1 VPPVVRRDHDA
12 RLPYVVALGALNV
25 DLTAAPPTAAAAT
38 GVAAGPV
45 EDGETPTTRRAN
57 EARLAGDGPAPL
69 ASLGGSAFNAL
80 VMLALLELDVR
91 LGMVGVSA
99 RAAYGAPE
107 SHRERLA
114 RLGITD
120 LTRHSSGRPGQC
132 LAVAEGGRRHLYPAP
147 EANLEIVE
155 HLRDSHRLHAEM
167 KDVDLLH
174 VTSLLEDPAGGSGV
188 AAAVAGFVA
197 VTKAAHPHL
206 VLSLDPGA
214 TWVDGLDRL
223 PDLRRLYALADVVF
237 VNPAEL
243 RRLDAHGV
251 RASLPRSAVV
261 VLKAESEL
269 RVLDRSGATLA
280 TEPRRDRTAAV
291 DPTGAGDAVAAGVL
305 AALATGRTLREGCA
319 LGLRLAAQRV
329 SAAGDRGLVNLR
341 QAAGEPWPVAPP
353 RPVLVTAR
361 IV

>member
-1 VPPVVRRDHDA
+1 M
-12 RLPYVVALGALNV
+12 ALGALNV
-25 DLTAAPPTAAAAT
+25 DLTAAPVDGRAAPPTDR
-38 GVAAGPV
+38 VV
-45 EDGETPTTRRAN
+45 EDGETPTTRRDN
-57 EARLAGDGPAPL
+57 EARLAADGPAPV

-99 RAAYGAPE
+99 RAAYGVPE

-132 LAVAEGGRRHLYPAP
+132 LAVAQGGRRHLYPAP

-155 HLRDSHRLHAEM
+155 HLRDSHRVHAEM

-174 VTSLLEDPAGGSGV
+174 VTSLLEDPAGGGGV
-188 AAAVAGFVA
+188 AAAVAGFVE
-197 VTKAAHPHL
+197 VTKTAHPHL
-206 VLSLDPGA
+206 VLSLDPGS

-223 PDLRRLYALADVVF
+223 PDLRRIYARADVLF

-251 RASLPRSAVV
+251 RASLPRGSVV

-305 AALATGRTLREGCA
+305 AALATGRSFREGCA

-329 SAAGDRGLVNLR
+329 SAPGDRGLVNLR
-341 QAAGEPWPVAPP
+341 QAAGEPWPVVPP
-353 RPVLVTAR
+353 RPVRIAAR